1 MTIQTI
7 TARWKDL
14 LLVAIGIVL
23 LIQAFILVRQES
35 LVVKATLMSAPTSA
49 MMSPG
54 GGSAPTAVGSIRE
67 GQNPRIEQV
76 IKQVELSGEDAAIV
90 RELMATEVSQI
101 EKIKAQ
107 QRKGEVN
114 EEGARALT
122 EAERT
127 QRASLLRQR
136 LGDDLGAKTEDAI
149 VQVWEGQFSSGSA
162 TR

>member
-1 MTIQTI
+1 MTIRTI

-35 LVVKATLMSAPTSA
+35 LVVKATIMSAPGSA
-49 MMSPG
+49 MMSQG
-54 GGSAPTAVGSIRE
+54 GGSVPTAIGSIRD

-76 IKQVELSGEDAAIV
+76 IKQVELSSEDAAIV
-90 RELMATEVSQI
+90 RELMASEVTRI
-101 EKIKAQ
+101 EAIKAR
-107 QRKGEVN
+107 QRSGEVD
-114 EEGARALT
+114 EEGARTLT

-127 QRASLLRQR
+127 RRAGLLRER
-136 LGDDLGAKTEDAI
+136 LGDDLGAKTEEAI

-162 TR
+162 SR